1 MKKMVL
7 FISFLGFL
15 CVATPAMC
23 GDKVM
28 AGEIEQWKKDSL
40 LKREVLKKYCP
51 KQFAAF
57 VNFIKSIKKDTV
69 LDARTM
75 ELIEV
80 AIAIKAQSIPCI
92 IYHTKAALEAG
103 ATKEELY
110 SIVGSVKEDNKFNA
124 EGNIVE
130 LINIKGDSKVASN
143 TKVVAE
149 NKELINN
156 DGVVSSES
164 NVNVCLLYTS
174 PSPRDLSTSR
184 MPSSA

>member
-57 VNFIKSIKKDTV
+57 VNFAKSIKKDTV

-103 ATKEELY
+103 ATKEELLHTGM
-110 SIVGSVKEDNKFNA
+110 IAVVMGG
-124 EGNIVE
+124 GNSYAQLQH
-130 LINIKGDSKVASN
+130 LIKAIDAFEKKL
-143 TKVVAE
+143 K
-149 NKELINN
+149 
-156 DGVVSSES
+156 
-164 NVNVCLLYTS
+164 
-174 PSPRDLSTSR
+174 
-184 MPSSA
+184 